1 MKISPKTTLLLFFV
15 IVYFFLPHSLSARE
29 MTYHAQVESEAG
41 ESPLGFLQRCQFDRR
56 HLPAFLQLNE
66 LESQGQELQTGK
78 KYRVPAYVRDYTDN
92 GIRFALD
99 IPMGEAVVV
108 RDFNRRVVRAGL
120 KSSIADDR
128 KIWVPYDQL
137 LVRANGNLKVS
148 QLLNQFGLGDIH
160 LSAFNSLNDLVG
172 KPGST
177 PLKNGHLYRLPI
189 HNVLYNGPSISASL
203 GLTKYDARRVL
214 TFNQRANSMGQK
226 PEPWDDHLIW
236 VPYFLGDNPVYG
248 PVYRNFEVKS
258 DLLKD
263 CVFYLSPGHGG
274 PDPGTYGM
282 REGVKIFEDE
292 YVMDISL
299 RLAREL
305 ESYGAGVVMAIR
317 DEGIRD
323 IKFLPSDRDEK
334 LLKGKA
340 ISTDQKTRLRDRV
353 EPINRMYTAN
363 GGKKKH
369 QRFLALH
376 IDFREDNGKHVDFDV
391 FYHADSGAGQQ
402 LAMELQRVIEG
413 YYDSRLGGRDFVGRI
428 VGQPDEDSFFV
439 LRETRMP
446 AVLVE
451 LANIS
456 NELDQLRFIVID
468 SRQTIA
474 ELLCL
479 GLIGEWSGEEDL
491 TITSKH

>member
-1 MKISPKTTLLLFFV
+1 
-15 IVYFFLPHSLSARE
+15 
-29 MTYHAQVESEAG
+29 
-41 ESPLGFLQRCQFDRR
+41 
-56 HLPAFLQLNE
+56 
-66 LESQGQELQTGK
+66 
-78 KYRVPAYVRDYTDN
+78 
-92 GIRFALD
+92 
-99 IPMGEAVVV
+99 
-108 RDFNRRVVRAGL
+108 
-120 KSSIADDR
+120 
-128 KIWVPYDQL
+128 
-137 LVRANGNLKVS
+137 
-148 QLLNQFGLGDIH
+148 
-160 LSAFNSLNDLVG
+160 
-172 KPGST
+172 
-177 PLKNGHLYRLPI
+177 
-189 HNVLYNGPSISASL
+189 
-203 GLTKYDARRVL
+203 
-214 TFNQRANSMGQK
+214 
-226 PEPWDDHLIW
+226 
-236 VPYFLGDNPVYG
+236 
-248 PVYRNFEVKS
+248 
-258 DLLKD
+258 
-263 CVFYLSPGHGG
+263 
-274 PDPGTYGM
+274 M

-305 ESYGAGVVMAIR
+305 ESYGAGVVMAIE

-323 IKFLPSDRDEK
+323 IKFLPRDRDET

-340 ISTDQKTRLRDRV
+340 ISADQKTRLRDRV
-353 EPINRMYTAN
+353 EPINRMYSSN

-376 IDFREDNGKHVDFDV
+376 IDFREDNGTHVDFDV
-391 FYHADSGAGQQ
+391 FFHEDSDAGQQ
-402 LAMELQRVIEG
+402 LATQLQRNIEG

-479 GLIGEWSGEEDL
+479 GLIGEWSG
-491 TITSKH
+491 K